1 MRRHEDRAAGC
12 VAEPRR
18 HRTGVRY
25 AYQREVVREAQPG
38 SRCLPTVRHG
48 QGGVA
53 LRPERAGA
61 DHDDVADGAQ
71 QLEHDVVG
79 RRVDGARPAVG
90 SGDRPVEAGR
100 EVGSHPRT
108 LAGLRGVHRRQG
120 RVVERVAG
128 LDPRH
133 GGQVR
138 HEEAHAGDYVA
149 RHAAGPGRMADMAKK
164 AKSRA
169 SATIEE
175 LLRVGPG
182 FRLAD
187 VDCESTPGFDGGKR
201 KGKEALADHAA
212 ELGEWQERLFAE
224 SKGGGTRSL
233 LLVVQGMDT
242 SGKGGVMR
250 HVVSQIDP
258 EGIRATAFKAPSA
271 EERKHDFLWRI
282 RNALP
287 GPGKLGCLRPLPLR
301 GRPRGARPRPRAPG
315 RVVEALRADQRLRA
329 RGHRVRH
336 PHRQGDDAHL
346 QGRAEGAAA

>member
-1 MRRHEDRAAGC
+1 
-12 VAEPRR
+12 
-18 HRTGVRY
+18 
-25 AYQREVVREAQPG
+25 
-38 SRCLPTVRHG
+38 
-48 QGGVA
+48 
-53 LRPERAGA
+53 
-61 DHDDVADGAQ
+61 
-71 QLEHDVVG
+71 
-79 RRVDGARPAVG
+79 
-90 SGDRPVEAGR
+90 
-100 EVGSHPRT
+100 
-108 LAGLRGVHRRQG
+108 
-120 RVVERVAG
+120 
-128 LDPRH
+128 
-133 GGQVR
+133 
-138 HEEAHAGDYVA
+138 
-149 RHAAGPGRMADMAKK
+149 MAKK

-212 ELGEWQERLFAE
+212 ELGDWQERLFAE

-287 GPGKLGCLRPLPLR
+287 GPGKLGVFDRSHYEDVLVV
-301 GRPRGARPRPRAPG
+301 
-315 RVVEALRADQRLRA
+315 RVHDLVPQAEWSKRYAQINAFEREVIASGTRIVKVMTHISKDEQKARLRERLERPDKHYKYNPGDVDERLHWDDYMEAYQVALTRTSTKGAPWYVVPANKKWYA
-329 RGHRVRH
+329 RYAV
-336 PHRQGDDAHL
+336 QQLLLDAL
-346 QGRAEGAAA
+346 TDMDPTWPVMDFDVATELKRLDAS